1 MKISSV
7 EFFPCNLRQEDPTW
21 TFALA
26 TYPTIEGWTVAI
38 SVKDGV
44 WGYGYAQAIPHIGS
58 NYEGV
63 RAALEVLKP
72 CVIDKDPFHV
82 EAILAQMDAV
92 LVGNSPAKA
101 GIDGA
106 LHDLVANLL
115 GVPLNRLFG
124 GPVRTTVPQIRIVPI
139 KSAAEMATNA
149 KKLVDQGYRYLKIK
163 MKGDIAADVERIAAI
178 RDAIGADV
186 HLTLDPN
193 QSYSPKAAIQA
204 LTKMTPYDIDLV
216 EQPVPTHDLAGLK
229 LVTDNVPVAVE
240 ADESAMSVNDILN
253 LVSNRIV
260 DAVSLKIPK
269 LGGLRN
275 TLLAARI
282 CEVGSIRYRI
292 GDTFGPRLHA
302 AQALHLAASL
312 PRLDYACELAE
323 FDHLL
328 DDPYEGL
335 SIVNGMM
342 TVPERAGSGVIV
354 RKGSGLAA

>member
-1 MKISSV
+1 MEIAAV
-7 EFFPCNLRQEDPTW
+7 EFYPCNLRQEDPTW

-26 TYPTIEGWTVAI
+26 TYPVIEGWTVAI
-38 SVKDGV
+38 SVKDGA
-44 WGYGYAQAIPHIGS
+44 WGYGYAQAIPHIGAS
-58 NYEGV
+58 YEGV
-63 RAALEVLKP
+63 RAALDVLKP
-72 CVIDKDPFHV
+72 CVFGRDPFNI
-82 EAILAQMDAV
+82 EAILAHMDAV

-124 GPVRTTVPQIRIVPI
+124 GVVRTSIPQIRIVPI
-139 KSAAEMATNA
+139 KTAAEMAVNA
-149 KKLVDQGYRYLKIK
+149 RKLVDQGYRYLKIK
-163 MKGDIAADVERIAAI
+163 MKGDVGADVARIAAI
-178 RDAIGADV
+178 RDAVGPDV

-204 LTKMTPYDIDLV
+204 LTRMEPYNIDLV

-229 LVTDNVPVAVE
+229 LVTQNVAIAVE
-240 ADESAMSVNDILN
+240 ADESAMSVTDVLA
-253 LVSNRIV
+253 LVSDRTV
-260 DAVSLKIPK
+260 DAVSLKVPK

-275 TLLAARI
+275 ALLAARI
-282 CEVGSIRYRI
+282 CETGSIRYRI
-292 GDTFGPRLHA
+292 GATFGPRLHA
-302 AQALHLAASL
+302 AQALHLAAAL

-335 SIVNGMM
+335 EVVDGAM
-342 TVPERAGSGVIV
+342 TVPDKAGSGVV
-354 RKGSGLAA
+354 TRRGSGMAA